1 MSASLALCKFQLKD
15 LAATQARL
23 EEKVLP
29 YSHDDKE
36 LRRQR
41 LTYKQ
46 ADQVLNFFRDL
57 DYYHSQLKELFE
69 SLEHLNRE
77 LNARTTSSRRVRS
90 FTAVDAGGARA
101 TSERSYRPFA

>member
-15 LAATQARL
+15 LAATKARL
-23 EEKVLP
+23 EVKVVP
-29 YSHDDKE
+29 YSHDDEE
-36 LRRQR
+36 LKRER
-41 LTYKQ
+41 LTYKH
-46 ADQVLNFFRDL
+46 ADQVLQFFRDL

-77 LNARTTSSRRVRS
+77 LNARTASRRVRAFS
-90 FTAVDAGGARA
+90 AVETGGVRA